1 MSVFIL
7 CVCVHAPM
15 YRQTCVHA
23 CGGQRITLAITSQE
37 PITLFS
43 ERVSLLLGVVL
54 AGWLVS
60 PRNLSVSAT
69 LPLGLEVH
77 NTVPVDSG
85 D

>member
-1 MSVFIL
+1 M
-7 CVCVHAPM
+7 
-15 YRQTCVHA
+15 HA
-23 CGGQRITLAITSQE
+23 CGGQRIILAFASQE
-37 PITLFS
+37 PFTLFS
-43 ERVSLLLGVVL
+43 ERATLLLGVVL

-69 LPLGLEVH
+69 PPLGLEVH